1 VTDDSSSHGSGAT
14 GPAPADR
21 PGLAGEDR
29 SRQAGSRSH
38 QSGPGGQVAGI
49 PDELVTAAGE
59 GIVHPAQS
67 PLYHAQNAQ
76 RYERQS
82 LISTYERTYNCRLVV
97 LIDMLFPYSINL
109 FEDLVYDADPAQ
121 DMHLMLSTPGGD
133 GETAV
138 RLVRSAQKRCREL
151 TVIVPDQAKSAGTI
165 LALGAHHILLGP
177 TSDLG
182 PIDPQFQIGQGL
194 VSAKDIIAAVGAAE
208 EAIKANPG
216 TYPLHASLLADLTGL
231 IVQQARSALARSEDI
246 MREALA
252 SQPDRSEEDVEE
264 LCQKLKQPLIDDPK
278 SHSAILSAPDAIRY
292 GLPVTEADPWS
303 DQWQLLWRLWIK
315 YWSLGNRAYE
325 SVKASELIP
334 WSSPN
339 NS

>member
-1 VTDDSSSHGSGAT
+1 MTDDSSSHNSEAV

-29 SRQAGSRSH
+29 ARQAGTGDDQGNS
-38 QSGPGGQVAGI
+38 PGQVAGI
-49 PDELVTAAGE
+49 PDELVTAAGA

-67 PLYHAQNAQ
+67 PLYHAENAQ
-76 RYERQS
+76 RYERQA

-97 LIDMLFPYSINL
+97 LFDMLFPFSMNL
-109 FEDLVYDADPAQ
+109 FEELVYDADPGQ

-138 RLVRSAQKRCREL
+138 RLVRSAQSRCREL

-208 EAIKANPG
+208 QAIQANPE
-216 TYPLHASLLADLTGL
+216 TYPLHASLLADVTGL
-231 IVQQARSALARSEDI
+231 MVQQARSALARSGDI

-252 SQPDRSEEDVEE
+252 SQPDRTEPEIKA
-264 LCQKLKQPLIDDPK
+264 LCQSLKQPLIDDPK
-278 SHSAILSAPDAIRY
+278 SHGAILSTADAIRY
-292 GLPVTEADPWS
+292 GLPVTEADPNS

-315 YWSLGNRAYE
+315 YWSSGNRAYE
-325 SVKASELIP
+325 GVKASKLMP
-334 WSSPN
+334 MPSPD
-339 NS
+339 